1 METKIRD
8 EFAVH
13 MLNQLGKDR
22 AADIAEQFSVCLNN
36 LEAIIGA
43 DGREMAIV
51 RTKMQ
56 EAAFF
61 AKRAMAVRPEN
72 QES

>member
-1 METKIRD
+1 MTIRS
-8 EFAVH
+8 EFSVH
-13 MLNQLGKDR
+13 LLNESGIAK
-22 AADIAEQFSVCLNN
+22 ATAIAETFSRCLSDI
-36 LEAIIGA
+36 EGHCGG

-51 RTKMQ
+51 KTKMQ

-72 QES
+72 QKP